1 MTREDKADRLRRKQ
15 EEKVKSRS
23 RELKKL
29 QRIRNPS
36 SRDLRKIERLKG
48 QIQTKIKHFD
58 DKIEAQEKK
67 VERLG
72 ASTPASS
79 AGKGNKAKISAVE
92 QAKLDKMNNR
102 NKVDDGS
109 VIRLSKANPQGV
121 REGASEPFTPGIVA
135 NETQAR
141 ATGKKV
147 GERFEQS
154 DIVDEYRRE
163 GFSQDDAIKLGGGQQ
178 TPDEDGVIRLGG
190 GEDEGNAFTRATDKL
205 VAMREEETILGN
217 AIRIATDWRTTIALA
232 ATAASLGSV
241 ALLMKATAVG
251 SGAAVSPALTGLAK
265 AGGVIAKRQAIVSAI
280 PGLIGKTAG
289 NPIAVKVVNAGILTT
304 AKSTGLTT
312 SLLYKAGMA
321 LGVAYYVSKA
331 VDTYPFAEFQLA
343 EASQSIGIAIYRA
356 EEAGDLELVAQ
367 LEEYQREM
375 LDLTFWEQVFALIPN
390 ANVVQAV
397 KKNIAAALKSAAA
410 LRYLAETQKD
420 RDDAETNKW
429 AKIREDQEAYN
440 AKKRAEDE
448 AYYAGIDEEKK
459 QAKKDERKEDEKF
472 YADIQAKKEANIKRE
487 QEQSAEYWAEV
498 RRQNAIL
505 EEQKRVADA
514 AYWDNIREENAARTR
529 EENAARQQEEDV
541 GDSGGI
547 GGGFL
552 SGGSN
557 LDFGLI
563 NSGSEFVTNEEE
575 EERKSKNKRRIDE
588 RNK

>member
-154 DIVDEYRRE
+154 DIVDEYRKQGE
-163 GFSQDDAIKLGGGQQ
+163 QADD
-178 TPDEDGVIRLGG
+178 TIRLGG
-190 GEDEGNAFTRATDKL
+190 GEDQGNAFTRATEKL

-563 NSGSEFVTNEEE
+563 NSGSEYVTNEEE